1 MPNPYIN
8 RVDISRGGTT
18 ETLINIGDTTAVAS
32 DVAQG
37 KYFYLATGEKV
48 AGTSSGGT
56 GGVTQD
62 QDGYLVLSD
71 QGGGGGGG
79 GSSWTLLAT
88 QEYTVSTTS
97 TSNELVGNI
106 TLTLDDYA
114 DPQTVLWVHIRD
126 KAGKRAGYVYGSD
139 AMFFHYQ
146 LAVDN
151 TNSLSTRP
159 SGVFY
164 VNASGNYGCGSGST
178 GYGVFAN
185 RLYYTSSNHYVEIY
199 SRYTSSYGTID
210 GTFKVEV
217 YKLTMPSG
225 MVLFEVEEEEEEV
238 S

>member
-1 MPNPYIN
+1 MASNPYIN
-8 RVDISRGGTT
+8 RVDITRNGVAES
-18 ETLINIGDTTAVAS
+18 LINISDTTAVAS

-48 AGTSSGGT
+48 VGTSSGGGT

-62 QDGYLVLSD
+62 QDGYLVLD
-71 QGGGGGGG
+71 DEGGGGG
-79 GSSWTLLAT
+79 GSNWTLLAT

-97 TSNELVGNI
+97 TSNTSVGDI
-106 TLTLDDYA
+106 TLTLGDYA

-126 KAGKRAGYVYGSD
+126 KAGKRAGYFYGSD
-139 AMFFHYQ
+139 TMFFHYQ
-146 LAVDN
+146 LANGN

-159 SGVFY
+159 VMVFY
-164 VNASGNYGCGSGST
+164 GNDSNNYSGGAT
-178 GYGVFAN
+178 AYGVYPY
-185 RLYYTSSNHYVEIY
+185 RLYYTSTYHYLDIY
-199 SRYTSSYGTID
+199 SRYTASYGTID

-225 MVLFEVEEEEEEV
+225 MTLFEVEEEEEE

>member
-1 MPNPYIN
+1 MASNPYIN
-8 RVDISRGGTT
+8 RVDITRNGVAES
-18 ETLINIGDTTAVAS
+18 LINISDTTAVAS

-71 QGGGGGGG
+71 QGGGGGG
-79 GSSWTLLAT
+79 SSWTLLAT
-88 QEYTVSTTS
+88 QEFAVSTTS
-97 TSNELVGNI
+97 TSNTSVGDI

-126 KAGKRAGYVYGSD
+126 KAGKRAGHFYGSD

-151 TNSLSTRP
+151 NNSLSTRP
-159 SGVFY
+159 LGVFY
-164 VNASGNYGCGSGST
+164 VNASGNYGCGAAS
-178 GYGVFAN
+178 GYGVYAD
-185 RLYYTSSNHYVEIY
+185 RLYYTPSSHYVQIY

-225 MVLFEVEEEEEEV
+225 MVLFEVEEEEEE